1 MKKENPK
8 DVDQINLF
16 KNIDILKEYN
26 LWEKFN
32 KEIQKFEF
40 YNIEV
45 EVLVYELMKTFCI
58 NGFMYRIKFK

>member
-32 KEIQKFEF
+32 KEINF
-40 YNIEV
+40 I
-45 EVLVYELMKTFCI
+45 M
-58 NGFMYRIKFK
+58 